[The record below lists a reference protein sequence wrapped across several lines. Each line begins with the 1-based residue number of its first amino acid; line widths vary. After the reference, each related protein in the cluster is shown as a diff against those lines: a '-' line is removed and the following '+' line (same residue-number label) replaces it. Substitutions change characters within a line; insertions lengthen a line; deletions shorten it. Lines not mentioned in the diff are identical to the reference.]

1 MTFSPYVLGTG
12 IAGWNFLDRTRVQQQ
27 QIFEK
32 SPILDRAV
40 QDFTQKIEG
49 IQSSDQL
56 LDDYNVLK
64 VALGAFG
71 LDEDINNRAFIKKV
85 LDSDLSEPTSFA
97 NRLNDNRYLGLAQ
110 TFGFGG
116 ETGPQLPSS
125 SVEKPYA
132 NVASPEDLLSNQTL
146 LNQALDD
153 FGLKKYAGNEFFL
166 MRVLESDTTDP
177 ASFVNRLSDSKLADF
192 ANAFQFNQPPE
203 YTSSMEALVGEF
215 GAMNDGNGPATAD
228 ELLENEDL
236 LAAVVESFDLEYT
249 NTIFLKRMLE
259 SNPYDPNSPVN
270 QQEDPRYLA
279 MSRAFGFGIS
289 DINSFTSPEEL
300 LAQPLLLEDAL
311 EQFNLS
317 NPGEQYIRDVL
328 ESDLSDPNSFVN
340 QPSNLAFY
348 DFAEAFQNEWPSAP
362 SRMQVLASEVGG
374 KLAGYEQPQQF
385 VFDFDAFEAGLDVF
399 NISERELDFD
409 VMIKAFESDLSSEI
423 SYANLHRDPNLKAM
437 AHAFAFNPGGSD
449 HTYPAG
455 FAQEIA
461 DLYRDRN
468 FEIAIGESDPNMRLA
483 LSLERELQSIADA
496 GGSEDAHWFGIIG
509 SPPLK
514 SMFET
519 ALGLPASFGQL
530 DVDRQVNEMKERAQT
545 SFGTTHP
552 ADLLETE
559 KLDEF
564 RNRFLLLSGLN
575 SDQAANGFS
584 DPIFTLFQ

>member
-71 LDEDINNRAFIKKV
+71 LEEDINNRAFIKKV

-215 GAMNDGNGPATAD
+215 NAMNDGDG
-228 ELLENEDL
+228 
-236 LAAVVESFDLEYT
+236 
-249 NTIFLKRMLE
+249 
-259 SNPYDPNSPVN
+259 
-270 QQEDPRYLA
+270 
-279 MSRAFGFGIS
+279 
-289 DINSFTSPEEL
+289 
-300 LAQPLLLEDAL
+300 
-311 EQFNLS
+311 LS
-317 NPGEQYIRDVL
+317 HCG
-328 ESDLSDPNSFVN
+328 
-340 QPSNLAFY
+340 
-348 DFAEAFQNEWPSAP
+348 
-362 SRMQVLASEVGG
+362 
-374 KLAGYEQPQQF
+374 
-385 VFDFDAFEAGLDVF
+385 
-399 NISERELDFD
+399 
-409 VMIKAFESDLSSEI
+409 
-423 SYANLHRDPNLKAM
+423 
-437 AHAFAFNPGGSD
+437 
-449 HTYPAG
+449 
-455 FAQEIA
+455 
-461 DLYRDRN
+461 
-468 FEIAIGESDPNMRLA
+468 
-483 LSLERELQSIADA
+483 
-496 GGSEDAHWFGIIG
+496 
-509 SPPLK
+509 
-514 SMFET
+514 
-519 ALGLPASFGQL
+519 
-530 DVDRQVNEMKERAQT
+530 
-545 SFGTTHP
+545 
-552 ADLLETE
+552 
-559 KLDEF
+559 
-564 RNRFLLLSGLN
+564 
-575 SDQAANGFS
+575 
-584 DPIFTLFQ
+584 

>member
-116 ETGPQLPSS
+116 DAGPQLPSS

-153 FGLKKYAGNEFFL
+153 FGLEKYAGNEFFL

-192 ANAFQFNQPPE
+192 ANAFQFNQPPD
-203 YTSSMEALVGEF
+203 YASSMEALVGEF
-215 GAMNDGNGPATAD
+215 SAMNDGNGPANAD

-236 LAAVVESFDLEYT
+236 LKAVVDSFDLEYT

-259 SNPYDPNSPVN
+259 SNPYDPDSPVN

-300 LAQPLLLEDAL
+300 LAQPQLLEDAL

-340 QPSNLAFY
+340 QPSNIAFY

-362 SRMQVLASEVGG
+362 SRMQVLANEVGG

-455 FAQEIA
+455 FAQEIV
-461 DLYRDRN
+461 DLYKDRN

>member
-215 GAMNDGNGPATAD
+215 SAMNDGNGPATAD

-461 DLYRDRN
+461 DLYKDRN

>member
-215 GAMNDGNGPATAD
+215 SAMNDGNGPATAD

-328 ESDLSDPNSFVN
+328 SRIFRIRIPSLTSPAILPFMILPRPFKTSGQRT
-340 QPSNLAFY
+340 QP
-348 DFAEAFQNEWPSAP
+348 
-362 SRMQVLASEVGG
+362 
-374 KLAGYEQPQQF
+374 
-385 VFDFDAFEAGLDVF
+385 
-399 NISERELDFD
+399 
-409 VMIKAFESDLSSEI
+409 
-423 SYANLHRDPNLKAM
+423 
-437 AHAFAFNPGGSD
+437 
-449 HTYPAG
+449 
-455 FAQEIA
+455 
-461 DLYRDRN
+461 
-468 FEIAIGESDPNMRLA
+468 
-483 LSLERELQSIADA
+483 DA
-496 GGSEDAHWFGIIG
+496 GA
-509 SPPLK
+509 
-514 SMFET
+514 
-519 ALGLPASFGQL
+519 
-530 DVDRQVNEMKERAQT
+530 RQ
-545 SFGTTHP
+545 
-552 ADLLETE
+552 
-559 KLDEF
+559 
-564 RNRFLLLSGLN
+564 
-575 SDQAANGFS
+575 
-584 DPIFTLFQ
+584 

>member
-110 TFGFGG
+110 TFGFGNDA
-116 ETGPQLPSS
+116 GPQLPSS

-215 GAMNDGNGPATAD
+215 NAMNDGNGPANAD
-228 ELLENEDL
+228 ELLENADL
-236 LAAVVESFDLEYT
+236 LKAVVDSFDLEYT

-259 SNPYDPNSPVN
+259 SNPYDPDSPVN

-300 LAQPLLLEDAL
+300 LAQPQLLEDAL

-362 SRMQVLASEVGG
+362 SRMQVLADEVGG

-461 DLYRDRN
+461 DLYKDRN

-552 ADLLETE
+552 ADLLEPET
-559 KLDEF
+559 LDAF

>member
-110 TFGFGG
+110 TFGFGNDA
-116 ETGPQLPSS
+116 GPQLPSS

-153 FGLKKYAGNEFFL
+153 FGLEKYAGNEFFL

-215 GAMNDGNGPATAD
+215 NAMNDGNGPANAD
-228 ELLENEDL
+228 ELLENEGL
-236 LAAVVESFDLEYT
+236 LKAVVDSFDLEYT

-259 SNPYDPNSPVN
+259 SNPYDPDSPVN

-300 LAQPLLLEDAL
+300 LAQPQLLEDAL

-362 SRMQVLASEVGG
+362 SRMQVLADEVGG

-461 DLYRDRN
+461 DLYKDRN

-552 ADLLETE
+552 ADLLEPET
-559 KLDEF
+559 LDAF

>member
-110 TFGFGG
+110 TFGFGNDA
-116 ETGPQLPSS
+116 GPQLPSS

-215 GAMNDGNGPATAD
+215 NAMNDGNGPANAD

-236 LAAVVESFDLEYT
+236 LKAVVDSFDLEYT

-259 SNPYDPNSPVN
+259 SNPYDPDSPVN

-300 LAQPLLLEDAL
+300 LAQPQLLEDAL

-362 SRMQVLASEVGG
+362 SRMQVLADEVEG
-374 KLAGYEQPQQF
+374 KLAGYEQPQEF

-461 DLYRDRN
+461 DLYKDRN

-552 ADLLETE
+552 ADLLEPET
-559 KLDEF
+559 LDAF